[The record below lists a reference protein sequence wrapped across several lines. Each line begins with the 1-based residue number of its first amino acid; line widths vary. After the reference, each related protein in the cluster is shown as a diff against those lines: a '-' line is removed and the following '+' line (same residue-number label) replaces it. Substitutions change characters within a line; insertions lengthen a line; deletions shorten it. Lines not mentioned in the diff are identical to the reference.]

1 MKTAQIGELRNKL
14 SGYLREVR
22 KGEEILIHDRN
33 IPVAKIIPYVPDSI
47 EEQERILIATGQMT
61 PRKSTESHEEFVKR
75 FLARPRS
82 APRVSARAVIQAVID
97 DREDRF

>member
-1 MKTAQIGELRNKL
+1 MKSVQIGELKNKL

-22 KGEEILIHDRN
+22 KGEEIIVRDRDL
-33 IPVAKIIPYVPDSI
+33 PVAKIIPYVPDSI

-61 PRKSTESHEEFVKR
+61 PCKSTESHEEFLKR
-75 FLARPRS
+75 FRSRP
-82 APRVSARAVIQAVID
+82 APRVSARAVIKAVIE

>member
-1 MKTAQIGELRNKL
+1 MKSVQIGELKNKL

-22 KGEEILIHDRN
+22 KGEEILIHDRS

-61 PRKSTESHEEFVKR
+61 PPKSTESREEFLKR
-75 FLARPRS
+75 FRS
-82 APRVSARAVIQAVID
+82 RRAPAISARAAIQAVLD
-97 DREDRF
+97 EREEGW